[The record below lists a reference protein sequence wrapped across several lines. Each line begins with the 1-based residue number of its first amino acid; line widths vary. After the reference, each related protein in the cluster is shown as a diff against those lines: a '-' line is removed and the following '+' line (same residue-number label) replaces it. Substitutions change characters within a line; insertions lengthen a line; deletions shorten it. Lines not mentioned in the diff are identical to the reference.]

1 MIVDDEPIM
10 LRSFMRLS
18 KGIPNLDVIAQ
29 FENGEQALAFA
40 EKNSVEL
47 ALLDIRMPVMNGIE
61 LAVKL
66 REKYPNILIVFISA
80 YDEYIRDSNLIG
92 GDYYIVKPYKRE
104 TIEMMMQKMQI
115 LSKTLHKEVY
125 VQMFGRFNVLK
136 NGVPIAL
143 RGKAKEILA
152 LVATRCG
159 KEISNEEIYRVIWE
173 SREYSNVKMKVYY
186 NALKRL
192 RQTLEA
198 EELSDLL
205 LSTPRGQMLN
215 VSMVK
220 CDYYMWKSHSGGGG
234 VTRSLK
240 ENFSLSILGANIFL
254 QRFSI
259 NQNNFRKKT
268 LDHKRS
274 DVFCIKK
281 KKNK

>member
-1 MIVDDEPIM
+1 MIVDDESIM

-18 KGIPNLDVIAQ
+18 KGIPNLNVIAQ
-29 FENGEQALAFA
+29 FESGEQALAFA

-104 TIEMMMQKMQI
+104 TIEIMMQKMQI

-186 NALKRL
+186 NALKRV

-234 VTRSLK
+234 GDEK
-240 ENFSLSILGANIFL
+240 FEGEFLSEYSWGEYILAAL
-254 QRFSI
+254 
-259 NQNNFRKKT
+259 
-268 LDHKRS
+268 L
-274 DVFCIKK
+274 
-281 KKNK
+281 NKSK